1 MSATG
6 SVLQAGRIAF
16 EVSRLE
22 IVGERCQVE
31 GQWFGVRGRRFMR
44 PALTVVVDGKPI
56 RLLADLADKPWAPE
70 DGGPWKAM
78 FPYTIEGGQS
88 GEAELTVAPDL
99 TITLPAPKR
108 RGGAAGG
115 KSASR
120 RAPGSRGPG
129 VRPTSSHVLIR
140 QLTDL
145 RDTER
150 QLRAQLERLEA
161 DRAQAMERL
170 VDVSRELHEVSH
182 EREES
187 DAARHRITE
196 ELEAVQRELSQTAA
210 ERDAAQQER
219 DAALQERDQLAADRD
234 DVRRTHGE
242 TLRANQSVGVARD
255 RAVTERGAALDGQRQ
270 ATSERDAAIVARDQ
284 AVAER
289 DAALSLRDEALAER
303 DTAVSDHEALS
314 RDTEQLHSQLAD
326 LASAHGAALVMR
338 HAARAPA
345 SGIGDRG
352 RNIFARRTRSAVI
365 PGAITIMI
373 VLTILVVWVILLRG
387 L

>member
-44 PALTVVVDGKPI
+44 PALTVVVDGKSI

-88 GEAELTVAPDL
+88 GQAELTVAPDV
-99 TITLPAPKR
+99 TITLPAPQR
-108 RGGAAGG
+108 RGGAARR

-120 RAPGSRGPG
+120 RAPASRGTG
-129 VRPTSSHVLIR
+129 VRPASNHALMR
-140 QLTDL
+140 QLTEL
-145 RDTER
+145 RDTEGH
-150 QLRAQLERLEA
+150 LRAQLERLEA
-161 DRAQAMERL
+161 DRAQAMQRL
-170 VDVSRELHEVSH
+170 LDTSRELREVSH

-210 ERDAAQQER
+210 ER

-270 ATSERDAAIVARDQ
+270 AASEREAAIVALDQ

-289 DAALSLRDEALAER
+289 DAALALRDEALAER

-314 RDTEQLHSQLAD
+314 RDTEQLHAQLAD

-373 VLTILVVWVILLRG
+373 VVTILVVWVILLRG

>member
-16 EVSRLE
+16 EVSRFE
-22 IVGERCQVE
+22 VVGERCQVE
-31 GQWFGVRGRRFMR
+31 GRWVGVRGRRFMR

-56 RLLADLADKPWAPE
+56 RLLADLADKPWAAE

-78 FPYTIEGGQS
+78 FPYTIEEGQS
-88 GEAELTVAPDL
+88 DQAELTVSPDL

-108 RGGAAGG
+108 RGGAGRR

-120 RAPGSRGPG
+120 RAPASRGTG
-129 VRPTSSHVLIR
+129 VHATSSHALTL
-140 QLTDL
+140 QLTEL

-161 DRAQAMERL
+161 DRAQAMQRL
-170 VDVSRELHEVSH
+170 IDASRELREVSH

-196 ELEAVQRELSQTAA
+196 ELEVVKQELSQTAA
-210 ERDAAQQER
+210 ERDAA
-219 DAALQERDQLAADRD
+219 LQERDRLAADHD

-242 TLRANQSVGVARD
+242 TLRANQAVGVARD

-270 ATSERDAAIVARDQ
+270 AVSERDAAIVARDQ

-289 DAALSLRDEALAER
+289 DAALSLRDEAVAER

-314 RDTEQLHSQLAD
+314 RDAEQLQSQLAD

-338 HAARAPA
+338 RAARAPA
-345 SGIGDRG
+345 AGIGDRD
-352 RNIFARRTRSAVI
+352 RNIFARRTRSTVI
-365 PGAITIMI
+365 PVAITIMI

>member
-1 MSATG
+1 MQP
-6 SVLQAGRIAF
+6 VLFYRLAGIAF

-44 PALTVVVDGKPI
+44 PALTVVVDGKSI

-78 FPYTIEGGQS
+78 FPYTIEAGQS
-88 GEAELTVAPDL
+88 GEAELTVAPDV
-99 TITLPAPKR
+99 TIMLPAPKR
-108 RGGAAGG
+108 RGGAASG

-120 RAPGSRGPG
+120 RAPASRGPG
-129 VRPTSSHVLIR
+129 VRPTSSHALIR

-145 RDTER
+145 RGTER

-161 DRAQAMERL
+161 DRAQEVEHLA
-170 VDVSRELHEVSH
+170 DASRELREVSH

-187 DAARHRITE
+187 DAVRHRITE
-196 ELEAVQRELSQTAA
+196 ELEAVQRELRQTAA

-219 DAALQERDQLAADRD
+219 DAALHERDQLAADRE

-270 ATSERDAAIVARDQ
+270 AVSERDAAIVARDQ

-289 DAALSLRDEALAER
+289 DAALALRDEALAER

-314 RDTEQLHSQLAD
+314 RDTEQLRRSSQ
-326 LASAHGAALVMR
+326 
-338 HAARAPA
+338 
-345 SGIGDRG
+345 I
-352 RNIFARRTRSAVI
+352 
-365 PGAITIMI
+365 
-373 VLTILVVWVILLRG
+373 
-387 L
+387 